1 MCFSQNIEKKA
12 TKSIKYIQFS
22 WPLLWKTR
30 KYCVLHETFKT
41 SGRVYLDKTIVIY
54 KKIQTFLK
62 AKTHCKHFYF
72 FVKFTVFVSVE
83 QGDINKLCFCVSEKV
98 YLGYTAATKSC
109 YPKKEKL
116 KSRAKKVKHNSL
128 FFQKSLLSRFISVL
142 VHPVIKAEW
151 KLRECYF
158 DVLFYFIFS
167 L

>member
-1 MCFSQNIEKKA
+1 M
-12 TKSIKYIQFS
+12 
-22 WPLLWKTR
+22 
-30 KYCVLHETFKT
+30 HELFKT

-62 AKTHCKHFYF
+62 AKTHCKHF

-128 FFQKSLLSRFISVL
+128 FFFSKITISHFFQSSWISSPPVLDGGSRC
-142 VHPVIKAEW
+142 K
-151 KLRECYF
+151 K
-158 DVLFYFIFS
+158 VLFRCFTCFIFS